1 VRDQVARMGA
11 LGLSDDEILLIAEGV
26 KWEGYSIDE
35 TSMKFYSLCPR
46 QRL

>member
-1 VRDQVARMGA
+1 MVA

-35 TSMKFYSLCPR
+35 T
-46 QRL
+46 Q